1 MFLNDKIDIFNSR
14 MARYYYVIFNLIAI
28 TVIVYIGVDLFYKL
42 MPVKY
47 ARTDIQT
54 VDSPVTEEKTTSGK
68 SSLSN
73 YQTIIDRNIF
83 SKVAVSAQKG
93 DTDADELKN
102 TTLRLS
108 LLGTIAG
115 SRKTSAAIIQDT
127 GAKTQGLYREGDSIQ
142 GATVKSIMRNK
153 VILAIGSRDEV
164 LLMEGPESGTTGKVP
179 DSGQADTGMEPTPAA
194 TASVERNMNIKRA
207 DIEASLKDLNELLS
221 QATIQPHASDGE
233 PDGLTITGIKAGSI
247 FRKMG
252 LRNGD
257 IIKGVNNDAIK
268 TTEDLIGMYNDL
280 KSAPDISIQITRR
293 GQERSFNYNFTD

>member
-1 MFLNDKIDIFNSR
+1 MFLHDKIDIFNGR
-14 MARYYYVIFNLIAI
+14 NAKFYYIIFNLIAI
-28 TVIVYIGVDLFYKL
+28 TIIVYIAVGIFYKV

-47 ARTDIQT
+47 VQPDSNT
-54 VDSPVTEEKTTSGK
+54 VDSPLMEAETPSKK
-68 SSLSN
+68 SSLSD

-93 DTDADELKN
+93 DVDDLKS
-102 TTLRLS
+102 TSLRLA

-115 SRKTSAAIIQDT
+115 NRKTSAAIIQDT

-142 GATVKSIMRNK
+142 GATIKSIMRNK
-153 VILAIGSRDEV
+153 VILAIGNRDEA
-164 LLMEGPESGTTGKVP
+164 LLMEGPESGGTATV
-179 DSGQADTGMEPTPAA
+179 SDTGQPEAAAESAPAA
-194 TASVERNMNIKRA
+194 TAAVERNMNIKRS
-207 DIEASLKDLNELLS
+207 DIEASLKDINELLS
-221 QATIQPHASDGE
+221 QASIQPHSTNGE

-257 IIKGVNNDAIK
+257 IVKGVNNDAIK
-268 TTEDLIGMYNDL
+268 TAEDLMSMYNDL
-280 KSAPDISIQITRR
+280 KSAPDISLQITRR